1 MAIYSLGVYEV
12 PVESGNTIRVTS
24 NPASSWSLNREIA
37 AIFASSNNG
46 VVHHSNVPA
55 ERILSFPRTGS
66 GCLDEE
72 ELVVLGGG
80 EFKAYVTSR

>member
-1 MAIYSLGVYEV
+1 
-12 PVESGNTIRVTS
+12 
-24 NPASSWSLNREIA
+24 
-37 AIFASSNNG
+37 
-46 VVHHSNVPA
+46 
-55 ERILSFPRTGS
+55 LSFPRTGS